1 MEPRFFPLA
10 APSLPRLRVAKPA
23 LYAWKCAARD
33 EVAALLDDRES
44 WYYRGQEPKY
54 AYKLIYNK
62 KGLEGFLNT
71 SEATRKKEF
80 YAHGILKMYL
90 EDVSFGL
97 YAESTLEQRGVSAFL
112 DEEVFLDAAVLCVD
126 ERQTLDD
133 PFHFAGVKW
142 SASASP
148 SGVPTHADMVYFE
161 YSFTTRDADGRAV
174 LVQYI
179 TCPDLASEQVVE
191 SDATR
196 MLARGKNHQINTF
209 RSDEEGTYCQS
220 MGTFLASEQ
229 IPSWVGM
236 KTVLQAFSSLSNI
249 VGLADARAVAGLKV
263 ATALSAGKA
272 CYLCKKKFSMLRARQ
287 NCRSCGHSIC
297 KHCMLKLRFLNK
309 DALST
314 QQSHVPLLAEDK
326 FCLPCVRRAR
336 EERPENEDVV
346 SEFVNSIV
354 SESSSNKTAQ
364 SSSFDD
370 LTQELGSASLHDLS
384 SDSEGDFEDLEHD
397 RNNALSLTG
406 MRSSNSQRRQAGQP
420 RQRGIKAGAQDEPAV
435 LYEPSSSYY
444 NSKFCPVLESPR
456 STQAQQTVS
465 PVMAFM
471 AQSKANAAASAGFAA
486 SVGPPPS
493 YNQYHRINSGAGG
506 DRSSGD
512 AGSARG
518 SGQFQSATRPAAMY
532 PEADAITKLAQSIA
546 AQEALLHNMEQ
557 ERQKLQFQH
566 QQQQHLAQ
574 ASYYQSRESRSRE
587 SDEDR
592 FEVISEAPAY

>member
-1 MEPRFFPLA
+1 MKSPRFPLDA
-10 APSLPRLRVAKPA
+10 SSLPRLRVDKPA
-23 LYAWKCAARD
+23 LYAWKRAARD

-44 WYYRGQEPKY
+44 WFYKGQEPKY

-62 KGLEGFLNT
+62 KGLEGFINT
-71 SEATRKKEF
+71 SEASRRKEF

-112 DEEVFLDAAVLCVD
+112 DEDAFLDAAVLCVD

-148 SGVPTHADMVYFE
+148 SDAPAHADMVYFE

-174 LVQYI
+174 LVQYT
-179 TCPDLASEQVVE
+179 TCPDLSPEQVVE

-196 MLARGKNHQINTF
+196 VLARATNHQITTF
-209 RSDEEGTYCQS
+209 RSDEDGTHCQS
-220 MGTFLASEQ
+220 AGTFLASEQ

-249 VGLADARAVAGLKV
+249 VGLADARAVAGLRV
-263 ATALSAGKA
+263 ASALSAGKA

-287 NCRSCGHSIC
+287 NCRSCGHAIC
-297 KHCMLKLRFLNK
+297 KHCTIKLRFLNK

-314 QQSHVPLLAEDK
+314 QQSAAHVPLLVEDK

-336 EERPENEDVV
+336 EERPEGCDDVV

-370 LTQELGSASLHDLS
+370 LTQELNSASLHDLS
-384 SDSEGDFEDLEHD
+384 SDSEGDFNDDCSH
-397 RNNALSLTG
+397 ALSLTG
-406 MRSSNSQRRQAGQP
+406 MRSSNNQRRQVGLP
-420 RQRGIKAGAQDEPAV
+420 RRRGGAAQDEPAV
-435 LYEPSSSYY
+435 LYEPSNNYY

-456 STQAQQTVS
+456 RDQTQTVS

-471 AQSKANAAASAGFAA
+471 ARNKVNTAAAA
-486 SVGPPPS
+486 GPPPS
-493 YNQYHRINSGAGG
+493 YDQY
-506 DRSSGD
+506 
-512 AGSARG
+512 
-518 SGQFQSATRPAAMY
+518 TRPAVMY
-532 PEADAITKLAQSIA
+532 PEADAINKLAQSIA

-557 ERQKLQFQH
+557 ERQKIQFQ
-566 QQQQHLAQ
+566 QQRRVPTMSQQQHLAQ
-574 ASYYQSRESRSRE
+574 TSYYQAESRSHD
-587 SDEDR
+587 SDDR